1 MHADLMV
8 RQLCAE
14 ARRRAP
20 GAELARVS
28 FGPLVASI
36 LGVPSPAL
44 SQMASHLL
52 PSALPADLQ
61 FAVLDGVLHGPPPAW
76 NLPHAGPAHLE
87 RLHVSADGAVL
98 VQYDPDRRFWWLLD
112 RDAGFG
118 ALWTTDLSALPDW
131 ERVAPF
137 RILAHWALLATQFAV
152 VHAGAVQTGE
162 RALLLVGPGGSGKS
176 TTVVS
181 AALAGLPVFGD
192 DLVAIGPDGERF
204 VVMAMHDAVKIAPD
218 SPVHPMLAASGDGGD
233 MASGKSI
240 FRLSEVTGRPLA
252 APCPV
257 GALLAVEVGRGT
269 RSEVVPESPSAMLKA
284 LAPSTVFLLR
294 GGEHDTVRKV
304 SRLVRS
310 LPCFRLRV
318 GPDPAEVAAQLDHWG
333 RSLS

>member
-8 RQLCAE
+8 RQLCSE

-28 FGPLVASI
+28 FGPLVASVT
-36 LGVPSPAL
+36 GVPSPPL
-44 SQMASHLL
+44 SQMLSHLL
-52 PSALPADLQ
+52 PSTRPADLQ

-76 NLPHAGPAHLE
+76 NLPHVGPSHLE
-87 RLHVSADGAVL
+87 RLHVSADGAVFA
-98 VQYDPDRRFWWLLD
+98 QYDPDRRFWWLLD

-118 ALWTTDLSALPDW
+118 ALWATDISALPDW

-137 RILAHWALLATQFAV
+137 RLLAHWALLATEFAV
-152 VHAGAVQTGE
+152 VHAGAVQTGDL
-162 RALLLVGPGGSGKS
+162 ALLLVGPGGSGKS

-192 DLVAIGPDGERF
+192 DLVTIGLDRARF

-218 SPVHPMLAASGDGGD
+218 SPVYRMLATSGDGGHP
-233 MASGKSI
+233 ASGKSV
-240 FRLSEVTGRPLA
+240 FRLSNVARQPLG

-294 GGEHDTVRKV
+294 GGEHDTIRKV
-304 SRLVRS
+304 SRIVRS

-318 GPDPAEVAAQLDHWG
+318 GPDPREVASLLDHWG